1 MNISKK
7 DKIFFLIEEM
17 EKVNISKE
25 DIIGMLSMIPE
36 EEQID
41 EMIRFMVNTPN
52 LTEEKVVRALAYS
65 STLSIKR
72 KVCNHG
78 FL

>member
-52 LTEEKVVRALAYS
+52 LTEEKVVRALA
-65 STLSIKR
+65 LVHIE
-72 KVCNHG
+72 NP
-78 FL
+78 